1 MKNPIPYTFYYSGPL
16 LFKTKLSE
24 EVLKGLEKIS
34 DSKNDYRYG
43 LAGAIEEEYKIDTQI
58 YKTLLE
64 PYFFAYK
71 QTFKD
76 WYNEELTQD
85 IKVVSAWIN
94 KMKGGEFNPPHIHT
108 NCKLSSV
115 IFMNDLN
122 EEIIQERK
130 KYKGTHEGKPGSLN
144 FNFSVNS
151 DELFIEVLSHTPQRG
166 DFFIFPAKLLH
177 WVFPYKSN
185 FTRISIAANYDF

>member
-1 MKNPIPYTFYYSGPL
+1 VQTISYNFYYSGPF

-24 EVLKGLEKIS
+24 EVLKELEEIS
-34 DSKNDYRYG
+34 NSKKDYRYS
-43 LAGAIEEEYKIDTQI
+43 LAGAIKEEYQIDT
-58 YKTLLE
+58 YFYSKLLE
-64 PYFFAYK
+64 PYLDVYK
-71 QTFKD
+71 EAFKKWYD
-76 WYNEELTQD
+76 WEIPKDL
-85 IKVVSAWIN
+85 KVTSAWIN
-94 KMKGGEFNPPHIHT
+94 KMKNSEFNPPHIHT

-122 EEIIQERK
+122 EEVIKEREN
-130 KYKGTHEGKPGSLN
+130 YKGTHRGKPASIN
-144 FNFSVNS
+144 FNFSLNS
-151 DELFIEVLSHTPQRG
+151 DELFLFVFNHVPQRG